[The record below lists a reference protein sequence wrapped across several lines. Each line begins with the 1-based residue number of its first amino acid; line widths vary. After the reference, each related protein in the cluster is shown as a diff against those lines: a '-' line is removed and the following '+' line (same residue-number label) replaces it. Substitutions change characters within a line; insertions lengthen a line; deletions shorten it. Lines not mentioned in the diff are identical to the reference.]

1 MSANSATNTISIE
14 VAYALP
20 DNQQIIALDVP
31 VNTPIVDAIK
41 MSKITSQFNTIDMGN
56 LVVGIF
62 GKKVPLDYTLRH
74 KDRIEIYRPLIID
87 PQTARLNRL
96 KKLQQQ
102 KK

>member
-1 MSANSATNTISIE
+1 MSAKSATTTISIE

-41 MSKITSQFNTIDMGN
+41 MSKITSQFNTIDLNN

-62 GKKVPLDYTLRH
+62 GKKVPLDYTLH
-74 KDRIEIYRPLIID
+74 NKDRIEIYRPLIID